1 MVVRRTDGLVS
12 SRRHRPPRG
21 NRAREADIVI
31 VGGGTSGALVAA
43 RLAECTDAKILVL
56 EAGPRYPWWAL
67 GVPLASYRL
76 SRPWS
81 WGFESVPQVALDDR
95 RIRFPMGR
103 VLGGSSSVNAMI
115 AAVGPA
121 SDYDA
126 WAAAGCTGW
135 TWSDVEPCWRRA
147 IDRSRAGSV
156 CIEQPSFI
164 SPFTEALIGACED
177 HGLARVD
184 ALTGERSQTCG
195 RFALF
200 QRQRRRYSTAQAL
213 AHAVD
218 EGRVS
223 VATAA
228 HVHHIL
234 FENDRA
240 VGVEC
245 GEGRCRMAVR
255 ASSGVVLCGGV
266 FGSPSILMRS
276 GIGPA
281 ERLRA
286 SGVDVRHCLPGVG
299 ENLHD
304 HIGVPVVFASRQ
316 PSPGRKSRWIPAAV
330 QYAISRRGV
339 MASNGCE
346 GGAFLGLPGMS
357 PDLEIVGSFQT
368 FHRTQAVE
376 IAAIVMHPESRG
388 FVTLD
393 PQSPC
398 GAPIIDPRALSAP
411 KDLRRLR
418 EGIDRIR
425 DISAQ
430 PSLRNFGLSGELMP
444 GTADMGAH
452 IRRHASTHYHPA
464 GTCRM
469 GTDDMS
475 VVSPALAVNGTRSL
489 WICDASI
496 IPRLP
501 AGHSAATAI
510 IIASRGGDLIARRMS
525 GG

>member
-1 MVVRRTDGLVS
+1 M
-12 SRRHRPPRG
+12 
-21 NRAREADIVI
+21 
-31 VGGGTSGALVAA
+31 GGGTSGALVAA
-43 RLAECTDAKILVL
+43 RLAECTDATILVI

-81 WGFESVPQVALDDR
+81 WGFESVPQAALDHR
-95 RIRFPMGR
+95 RIRYPMGK
-103 VLGGSSSVNAMI
+103 VIGGSSSVNAMI
-115 AAVGPA
+115 AAQGPA

-135 TWSDVEPCWRRA
+135 SWRDLEPCWRRT
-147 IDRSRAGSV
+147 IDRDRAGSV
-156 CIEQPSFI
+156 CIEQPSFT
-164 SPFTEALIGACED
+164 SPFTEALIAACEE
-177 HGLARVD
+177 HGLARLD
-184 ALTGERSQTCG
+184 ALTGQRSQTCG

-200 QRQRRRYSTAQAL
+200 QRQRRRYSTAHAL
-213 AHAVD
+213 AHAAQS
-218 EGRVS
+218 GRVS
-223 VATAA
+223 VVTATQ
-228 HVHHIL
+228 VHRVL

-245 GEGRCRMAVR
+245 GEGRSRMTIR
-255 ASSGVVLCGGV
+255 ATSGVVLCAGV
-266 FGSPSILMRS
+266 FGSPCILMRS
-276 GIGPA
+276 GIGPTD
-281 ERLRA
+281 RLREA
-286 SGVDVRHCLPGVG
+286 RIDVRQRLPGVG

-304 HIGVPVVFASRQ
+304 HIGVPVIFASRQ
-316 PSPGRKSRWIPAAV
+316 PSPGRKSRWIPAAI

-346 GGAFLGLPGMS
+346 GGAFLGPPGMS
-357 PDLEIVGSFQT
+357 PDLEIAGLFQT

-376 IAAIVMHPESRG
+376 IAAIMMHPESRG

-393 PQSPC
+393 PGNPL
-398 GAPIIDPRALSAP
+398 GAPIIDPRALSVP
-411 KDLRRLR
+411 EDRRRLR

-425 DISAQ
+425 EIASQ
-430 PSLRNFGLSGELMP
+430 RSLQDFGLSGELMP
-444 GTADMGAH
+444 GTADAGEH
-452 IRRHASTHYHPA
+452 IRRYASTHYHPA

-469 GTDDMS
+469 GTDEMS
-475 VVSPALAVNGTRSL
+475 VVSPELEVNGTQGL
-489 WICDASI
+489 WICDASV

-510 IIASRGGDLIARRMS
+510 IIASRGGDLISRRVS